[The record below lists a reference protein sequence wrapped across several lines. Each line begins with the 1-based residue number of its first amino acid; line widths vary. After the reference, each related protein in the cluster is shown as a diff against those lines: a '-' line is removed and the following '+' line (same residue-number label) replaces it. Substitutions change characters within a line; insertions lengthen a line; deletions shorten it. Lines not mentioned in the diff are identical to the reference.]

1 MEGFCPLA
9 FPCSGDIIVRTQTIN
24 PNETLQFFKIYQIS
38 FYSNFIMTVKFF
50 EF

>member
-24 PNETLQFFKIYQIS
+24 PNETLKILKILILE
-38 FYSNFIMTVKFF
+38 NK
-50 EF
+50 ELC